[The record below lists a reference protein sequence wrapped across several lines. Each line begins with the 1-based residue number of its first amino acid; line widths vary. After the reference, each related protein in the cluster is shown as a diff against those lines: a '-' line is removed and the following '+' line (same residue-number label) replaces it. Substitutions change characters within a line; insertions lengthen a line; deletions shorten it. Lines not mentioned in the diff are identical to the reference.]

1 MSRPT
6 KTMPTHTKL
15 RTSAMAAAVT
25 VALSC
30 LPGLA
35 NAAGLGRLTVY
46 SGLGQPLRAEIE
58 LTASREELAGMA
70 ARLAPPD
77 AFRQAGVDYA
87 STLLGLRFAV
97 DKRPDGKSVVRL
109 SSDRPISDPY
119 VDLLLELNWPSGRLV
134 REYTFLLD
142 PPEVA
147 AKAAPSVATVEA
159 KIPAGSRPQAVEEQL
174 VEASVPAAPAA
185 SAKAAAAAP
194 GVAPAEKRVVRG
206 KAEPVKAA
214 PATPAE
220 PVKAA
225 GDGAKVVA
233 TRPVKAGDN
242 LRKIAEETR
251 PEGVSLEQM
260 LVGLFRAN
268 QDAFAGGNMNRLR
281 TGAIIGVP
289 DQETL
294 AAIPQEQAKKVFIAQ
309 AQDWNNYR
317 RKLAAAAAD
326 APARDESAGQTAA
339 GRVTAKVEDKAKPAS
354 EAKDQVKVAKTEP
367 GKAGKGALEED
378 LIAKDKALNEANQ
391 RLATLEKNVAEL
403 QKLLALKSQNLADL
417 QKQATAKPEEK
428 KPEPAKAPEI
438 KPEPKPDVKP
448 EAKVEAKP
456 DAVPATPPAAAES
469 ADKPAQPASE
479 APAEAPKPVEPPKPV
494 PPPPPPPVV
503 AEPSMVDSLLG
514 DPLPV
519 AGLGGIVALL
529 LGWLFYKRRRA
540 AAETVESDIETP
552 PLMPSM
558 PKPDSQPPV
567 ATGEAV
573 KTPLTDF
580 SQAGP
585 GTIDTDE
592 VDLVAEADVYIA
604 YGRDAQA
611 EEILLEAQ
619 QKDPTRVAIPA
630 KLLEIYAKRQ
640 DNASYEAVA
649 RVLQSLT
656 GGVGPDWDKAVQQ
669 GAALDP
675 ANPLY
680 AAAEHTAEEPVF
692 DADATLLDNSPA
704 TSASDDLVSLD
715 FDLPATPAEAM
726 AAPEQAPL
734 AAAADE
740 AGALDFN
747 IEAAADQEAPAES
760 PLDTATL
767 DFDLDAAGAA
777 PVELAADTESS
788 TNDNGNALD
797 FDFELPGEAAEEA
810 APAESFAAEPA
821 AVAEAAP
828 APAPAGEAG
837 NIMDFD
843 FDLAGSSA
851 ATEQPVESDNSA
863 SLDFKL
869 PDLDLPDVG
878 ADAAKPADVTE
889 DLMPAEDVVE
899 TTASSDQLSDFD
911 FDLPASTA
919 AVEVESAAAEETIEL
934 PELAATEASPA
945 EMPAEQ
951 TEPTLPSF
959 DLSSINLDLDSPEAE
974 LPPAAAPEALIDFE
988 PVAETAAEPAAAEEI
1003 NLAELAAFEL
1013 PEMDA
1018 AAEAPADLPAVSA
1031 DEPVNQEVET
1041 KLDLA
1046 KAYEEMGDQEGA
1058 RELLEEVL
1066 AEGSA
1071 SQQDAARALL
1081 ARMA

>member
-97 DKRPDGKSVVRL
+97 DKRPDGKNVVRL

-159 KIPAGSRPQAVEEQL
+159 KIPAGSRPQVAEEQPA
-174 VEASVPAAPAA
+174 EASAPAAPATT
-185 SAKAAAAAP
+185 AKAAAP
-194 GVAPAEKRVVRG
+194 VATPASKRVVRG
-206 KAEPVKAA
+206 KAEPVKAGA
-214 PATPAE
+214 TTPAE

-428 KPEPAKAPEI
+428 KPEPAKTPEI

-456 DAVPATPPAAAES
+456 DTPPAAAES

-479 APAEAPKPVEPPKPV
+479 ATAEAPKPVEPPKPV

-503 AEPSMVDSLLG
+503 AEPSMVDSLLS

-540 AAETVESDIETP
+540 AAETVASDIETP

-558 PKPDSQPPV
+558 PKPDSQPPA

-656 GGVGPDWDKAVQQ
+656 GGIGTEWDKAVQQ
-669 GAALDP
+669 GAVLDP

-680 AAAEHTAEEPVF
+680 AAAEHSAEEPAF
-692 DADATLLDNSPA
+692 DADATLLDSAPEA
-704 TSASDDLVSLD
+704 SASDDLVSLD
-715 FDLPATPAEAM
+715 FDLPAAPAEPATPAEE
-726 AAPEQAPL
+726 PP
-734 AAAADE
+734 
-740 AGALDFN
+740 
-747 IEAAADQEAPAES
+747 AADQLPVAS
-760 PLDTATL
+760 PLDGAVL
-767 DFDLDAAGAA
+767 DFDLDAAVAA
-777 PVELAADTESS
+777 PATPAESAAEPDIPAS
-788 TNDNGNALD
+788 DDAHALD
-797 FDFELPGEAAEEA
+797 FDFELPGAAAEGEPA
-810 APAESFAAEPA
+810 SAPQPESVPAAAEA
-821 AVAEAAP
+821 DS
-828 APAPAGEAG
+828 G

-843 FDLAGSSA
+843 FDLAGSAA
-851 ATEQPVESDNSA
+851 ATEAPAASDDSAAIDSGA

-869 PDLDLPDVG
+869 PDLDLPDAPASTV
-878 ADAAKPADVTE
+878 KTADV
-889 DLMPAEDVVE
+889 AEE
-899 TTASSDQLSDFD
+899 TVAASSAPLADFD
-911 FDLPASTA
+911 FDLPGSTA
-919 AVEVESAAAEETIEL
+919 APEIESAVAEDAIEL
-934 PELAATEASPA
+934 PELAATSTPADEAEPA
-945 EMPAEQ
+945 
-951 TEPTLPSF
+951 LPSF
-959 DLSSINLDLDSPEAE
+959 DLSSINLDLDAPDTDVSSAV
-974 LPPAAAPEALIDFE
+974 APEALPDIE
-988 PVAETAAEPAAAEEI
+988 PVAEAVTATPVSAAAGEDI
-1003 NLAELAAFEL
+1003 DLADLAAFEL
-1013 PEMDA
+1013 PDMDA
-1018 AAEAPADLPAVSA
+1018 MSDATADLPAVSA
-1031 DEPVNQEVET
+1031 DEPVNQDVET

-1066 AEGSA
+1066 GEGSPA
-1071 SQQDAARALL
+1071 QQDVARALL
-1081 ARMA
+1081 ARMS